1 MSTTG
6 CVFTK
11 RPVVAF
17 NSYMTYGTPGI
28 GGKRHVAIVTGPTI
42 FALIKRGHGEIIIA
56 FGNPGFHLEQIIM
69 ATVALQPLIKV
80 IFMLENHGFY
90 RFGKDDGA
98 TTIVIVLSK
107 GLPAKDEHNQGQCQY
122 GPQLKNADL
131 AAIHIC
137 QPHL

>member
-1 MSTTG
+1 MPTSG
-6 CVFTK
+6 CVFTQQ
-11 RPVVAF
+11 PAVAF
-17 NSYMTYGTPGI
+17 DSYMTYGASGI
-28 GGKRHVAIVTGPTI
+28 GGKRHIPVMTGTTI
-42 FALIKRGHGEIIIA
+42 FTLVQRGHGEIIIA

-69 ATVALQPLIKV
+69 TTVALQPLVEV

-90 RFGKDDGA
+90 RLGEDDS
-98 TTIVIVLSK
+98 TPIIVTILSK
-107 GLPAKDEHNQGQCQY
+107 GMPAKDEHNQGQCQY